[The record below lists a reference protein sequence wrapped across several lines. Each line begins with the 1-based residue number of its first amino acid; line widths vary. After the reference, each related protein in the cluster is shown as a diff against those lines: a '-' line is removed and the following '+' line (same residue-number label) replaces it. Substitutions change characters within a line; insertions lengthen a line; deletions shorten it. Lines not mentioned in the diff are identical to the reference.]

1 MRVQKS
7 EGKKGTF
14 PILHCQYSNCHIP
27 ASCCILTLLRQLGI
41 PGEML
46 AGLTA
51 TPLAIIIGTH
61 GFLGKNEHIINSA
74 TGRHFPIPVSLP
86 QA

>member
-1 MRVQKS
+1 MSTRAWK
-7 EGKKGTF
+7 EKGTF
-14 PILHCQYSNCHIP
+14 PLLHCQYYNSHVL
-27 ASCCILTLLRQLGI
+27 SSYCILTLLRQLGC

-61 GFLGKNEHIINSA
+61 GFLGRMSI
-74 TGRHFPIPVSLP
+74 
-86 QA
+86 